1 MKKRLGSTE
10 STQYCKISELKFVF
24 FKDKKNLEMGE
35 KIDIYYFKMTFFIFF
50 GGEIFDGGGKT
61 ASS

>member
-1 MKKRLGSTE
+1 
-10 STQYCKISELKFVF
+10 
-24 FKDKKNLEMGE
+24 MGE